1 MLAFLES
8 DGELIN
14 SAPAKRSQSLSVG
27 STSSDAAV
35 EDAADDALRSESRRS
50 HAELGDCGLD
60 SSVAHE
66 EAAMPGA
73 IHREGKHGL
82 ALCTIPKATH
92 ICDLCKTLFALG
104 APVSRCARCDYDVCP
119 GCVAAA
125 AVEL

>member
-35 EDAADDALRSESRRS
+35 EDAAEDAMLSESRRS
-50 HAELGDCGLD
+50 HAEFGDCGLD

-73 IHREGKHGL
+73 NHREGKHRAR
-82 ALCTIPKATH
+82 ALNARLPDELVLGSSWAYLVIPRRSLWK
-92 ICDLCKTLFALG
+92 G
-104 APVSRCARCDYDVCP
+104 GSNM
-119 GCVAAA
+119 
-125 AVEL
+125 

>member
-35 EDAADDALRSESRRS
+35 EDAAEDAMLSESRRS
-50 HAELGDCGLD
+50 HAEFGDCGLD

-73 IHREGKHGL
+73 NHREGKHRSH
-82 ALCTIPKATH
+82 ALNARASRRARLGSSWAYLVIPRRSLWK
-92 ICDLCKTLFALG
+92 G
-104 APVSRCARCDYDVCP
+104 
-119 GCVAAA
+119 GNM
-125 AVEL
+125 